1 MNLLRLWDC
10 LFDVK
15 RNTSCHK
22 KQITYKKLFELALR
36 SLKSAAKAAKVKVST
51 NAEKIV
57 LLGDGS
63 AIDSIAFV
71 NFIVELEEL
80 ILKETKKNIPIK
92 IDKIHSINTGKKKLT
107 FSDFINALFKIINA
121 KG

>member
-1 MNLLRLWDC
+1 M
-10 LFDVK
+10 
-15 RNTSCHK
+15 S
-22 KQITYKKLFELALR
+22 I
-36 SLKSAAKAAKVKVST
+36 

-80 ILKETKKNIPIK
+80 ILKEQKKIYQ
-92 IDKIHSINTGKKKLT
+92 
-107 FSDFINALFKIINA
+107 
-121 KG
+121 

>member
-1 MNLLRLWDC
+1 MLIN
-10 LFDVK
+10 K
-15 RNTSCHK
+15 
-22 KQITYKKLFELALR
+22 KKLFELALR
-36 SLKSAAKAAKVKVST
+36 SLKSAAKAAKVKVSI